1 MWLNITNEWNLTKYL
16 SDRINCTSFTLW
28 SNGVPYNKFNDDRA
42 WRHKISWRST
52 TAPSRNNLLNCSMP
66 LSWCK
71 LTHTD
76 TQIQGNWWGNENLF
90 APKMYNVL
98 VLSKTCPN
106 LCRVRASVYVS
117 IFQTSFT
124 GMWIFFEEICSS
136 RKQLNPIKAPCGQT
150 YLPAIAVQGVGS
162 NRILV
167 TVPVPEQFSKAWST
181 NVATHFR
188 LRQTGG

>member
-1 MWLNITNEWNLTKYL
+1 MTGPGGIKFHEGPQLHRAVITYWTVACRSPGASSLT
-16 SDRINCTSFTLW
+16 
-28 SNGVPYNKFNDDRA
+28 
-42 WRHKISWRST
+42 
-52 TAPSRNNLLNCSMP
+52 
-66 LSWCK
+66 
-71 LTHTD
+71 LTHKFKEIGEVMKTSSHPKC
-76 TQIQGNWWGNENLF
+76 TMYWCLAKP
-90 APKMYNVL
+90 APIWY
-98 VLSKTCPN
+98 
-106 LCRVRASVYVS
+106 RVRASVYVS